1 MNAQTSI
8 TMKRH
13 ILRLLVVFAFVLSF
27 AMPVNSQPPPPG
39 SHGEDSDED
48 APIGNGLLILLALA
62 GGYGAKKVYDTR
74 KKLQ

>member
-1 MNAQTSI
+1 
-8 TMKRH
+8 MKRH

-39 SHGEDSDED
+39 DHGEDTNQP
-48 APIGNGLLILLALA
+48 APIGSGLLILLTLA
-62 GGYGAKKVYDTR
+62 GGYGAKKVYDAR

>member
-1 MNAQTSI
+1 
-8 TMKRH
+8 MKRH

-27 AMPVNSQPPPPG
+27 AMPANSQPPPPDQ
-39 SHGEDSDED
+39 HGTEDNQE

-62 GGYGAKKVYDTR
+62 GGYGAKKVYDAR